1 MAKRKLSGHDPARD
15 AMMLIEFARN
25 PRPAVIGR
33 KFGVHHSYVKRLW
46 QSLSDEE
53 KNAYKMKSEDV
64 KEIAAEK
71 IIEEQSDAIAA
82 TTSRLMRLADMS
94 LDEYERRLSNPQLK
108 QNIKD
113 KDLISFIA
121 RSLAIVRNTADKDN
135 DDDSKATNDNMS
147 VFDMFDQSIQ
157 DNITNK
163 LT

>member
-1 MAKRKLSGHDPARD
+1 MAKRKLSVHDPARD
-15 AMMLIEFARN
+15 AMMMIEFARN

-46 QSLSDEE
+46 QSLSEDER
-53 KNAYKMKSEDV
+53 NAYKMKSDDV
-64 KEIAAEK
+64 KEIAAER

-94 LDEYERRLSNPQLK
+94 LDEYERRLSNPALK

-121 RSLAIVRNTADKDN
+121 KSLTIVRNTTNKSS
-135 DDDSKATNDNMS
+135 DDDETPNDNMS

-157 DNITNK
+157 DNIHN
-163 LT
+163 